1 MDQGTAKYGIT
12 EFAQMTVEEFAK
24 HQTGLKMKPR
34 VRKFKSQEKKLRFK
48 KEIPDSWD
56 WTEHGVVTEVKNQ
69 VITCEILWDLT
80 LLGHVWLVLGIFNH
94 WKYRRCL
101 GQANRGVD

>member
-12 EFAQMTVEEFAK
+12 EFAQMTAEEFAK

-69 VITCEILWDLT
+69 VITCEILWDFK

-94 WKYRRCL
+94 WKY
-101 GQANRGVD
+101 

>member
-48 KEIPDSWD
+48 KSIPDSWD

-69 VITCEILWDLT
+69 VRSFTKTCILL
-80 LLGHVWLVLGIFNH
+80 F
-94 WKYRRCL
+94 
-101 GQANRGVD
+101 